1 MTPKE
6 KTDIEAFNTLFA
18 RCREPFTQFAFSYV
32 RDYAAA
38 EDVVTEA
45 MMEYWEKRNGLPL
58 GVNAPA
64 YILTSVKNRSLNYLR
79 HLRVEVETQEILLT
93 QGNRE
98 LDFRIS
104 SLEACDPQELFTT
117 EIQDIIRK
125 ALKELPEQTR
135 LIFCK
140 SRFENCSNHEIA
152 THLGISIKTVEYHI
166 HKALC
171 MLRHRLKDYFPLLFF
186 LEQYLQDLI

>member
-6 KTDIEAFNTLFA
+6 RTDIETFNKLFV
-18 RCREPFTQFAFSYV
+18 RCREPFIQFAFSYV
-32 RDYAAA
+32 RDHAAA

-45 MMEYWEKRNGLPL
+45 MMEYWEKRNELPL
-58 GVNAPA
+58 GVNVPA
-64 YILTSVKNRSLNYLR
+64 YILTSVKNRALNYLR
-79 HLRVEVETQEILLT
+79 HLRVKTDTQEILLT

-98 LDFRIS
+98 LNFRIS
-104 SLEACDPQELFTT
+104 TLEACDPQELFTT

-152 THLGISIKTVEYHI
+152 THLGISTKTVEYHI

-171 MLRHRLKDYFPLLFF
+171 TLRHHLKDYFPLLCF
-186 LEQYLQDLI
+186 LGQHLQDLI